1 MGITWL
7 CHSEGQSWSLSCFP
21 NVDSNGALSIGGV
34 STDTL
39 YQQRAMIQAII
50 PSATTNGAVTVTAQS
65 GTSTLTSVNRTST
78 GVYAI
83 TWSPAAPNINY
94 LAQGNTRTKP
104 GFISFSGTTT
114 TGCNILVYNA
124 AGALADVTFHIMIFR
139 MP

>member
-7 CHSEGQSWSLSCFP
+7 CHFEGQSWGLLCFP
-21 NVDSNGALSIGGV
+21 NMDSNGALSIGGV

-39 YQQRAMIQAII
+39 YQQRALIQAII

-65 GTSTLTSVNRTST
+65 GTSTLTSVNRTGT

-94 LAQGNTRTKP
+94 LVQGNTRTTP

-114 TGCNILVYNA
+114 TGCNILVYNT
-124 AGALADVTFHIMIFR
+124 AGALTDLMSHIMIFR